1 MKPMNPRKACFAPRP
16 ARSAQAGVMLLEAL
30 LGLLIFSLGVLALVA
45 MQAVSTSN
53 VSNAKYRIEAA
64 FAAQELMNYMWLSD
78 PTPDTLKLGFAYP
91 GGNSVYLM
99 NWVTKLQ
106 GGSGLPGAGTYP
118 PIVKIDP
125 GVSINGGL
133 CQPPPAI
140 PGYAGP
146 LYPIQCSTPV
156 TVTIRW
162 KAPDAIA
169 PSNYVATTYITTP

>member
-1 MKPMNPRKACFAPRP
+1 MKAINPRKANFAPRQ
-16 ARSAQAGVMLLEAL
+16 ARTAQSGVMLLEAL

-45 MQAVSTSN
+45 MQAVSISN
-53 VSNAKYRIEAA
+53 VSNAKYRVEAA

-91 GGNSVYLM
+91 GGNSTYLM

-106 GGSGLPGAGTYP
+106 GGTGLPGAGTYP
-118 PIVKIDP
+118 PIVKVDS
-125 GVSINGGL
+125 GINPDGSSP
-133 CQPPPAI
+133 CVAVPPP
-140 PGYAGP
+140 GYLGP
-146 LYPIQCSTPV
+146 TYPTQCSTPV